1 VSPTRI
7 DVRARTVTLTGTK
20 AWAFKDGG
28 FDRIAVTR
36 LNAVGDLTFAYWRT
50 KVATPIPDP
59 GPMYIYGPHHFG
71 YGRHTHPELKL
82 ASGKMLVTT
91 CQNWDDGVL
100 HPPSAY
106 RTLFTE
112 S

>member
-1 VSPTRI
+1 
-7 DVRARTVTLTGTK
+7 VTLIGTK

-36 LNAVGDLTFAYWRT
+36 LDAAGDLTFAYWRT

-71 YGRHTHPELKL
+71 YGRHTHSELKL

-100 HPPSAY
+100 HPPAAY

-112 S
+112 R